1 MSSKEQIMKTKNVR
15 GGNMKGYTIVEYCE
29 GKAVR
34 GSDNWVTLS
43 VLLGM
48 TDFSEGEVDAT
59 GALATL
65 APKKSKADDH
75 EPDDADFDED
85 EEVDGDDEDE
95 DVEADD
101 ADFDEDEEP
110 PVMMRKTAKKPKH

>member
-48 TDFSEGEVDAT
+48 TDFSEGEVDAI
-59 GALATL
+59 
-65 APKKSKADDH
+65 ADL
-75 EPDDADFDED
+75 
-85 EEVDGDDEDE
+85 EVG
-95 DVEADD
+95 
-101 ADFDEDEEP
+101 EP
-110 PVMMRKTAKKPKH
+110 PIMLDAGNDVDVIPEHGNYIQVTRVR

>member
-1 MSSKEQIMKTKNVR
+1 MKA
-15 GGNMKGYTIVEYCE
+15 I
-29 GKAVR
+29 
-34 GSDNWVTLS
+34 SDNSLTLLAGLCS
-43 VLLGM
+43 GAY
-48 TDFSEGEVDAT
+48 AT